1 MSLFGLCSQSDQ
13 LSLTLV
19 AKTEKVVNYN
29 KSLEAGDHEE
39 RSLSDTNTFIGALW
53 IGSKYTKD
61 Y

>member
-1 MSLFGLCSQSDQ
+1 MFTIW